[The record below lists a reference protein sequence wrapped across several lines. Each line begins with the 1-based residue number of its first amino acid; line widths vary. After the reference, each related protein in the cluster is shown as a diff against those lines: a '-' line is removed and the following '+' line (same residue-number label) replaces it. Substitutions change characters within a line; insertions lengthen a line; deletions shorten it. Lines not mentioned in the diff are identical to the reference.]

1 MNNLD
6 LKDLVILDVLE
17 YNELMEKISKGNKK
31 YYENEKLYKIYEK
44 YYWNEIKEHNT
55 YDLKNIQDYTLDDY
69 YFRDIVVIC
78 LKDEITDLE
87 YITKMIK
94 QIKKEYDK
102 ENEKS

>member
-17 YNELMEKISKGNKK
+17 YNELMERISKGNKK

-44 YYWNEIKEHNT
+44 HYWEEIKEQKT

>member
-6 LKDLVILDVLE
+6 LKDLVILNVLE
-17 YNELMEKISKGNKK
+17 YNALMERIIKGNKK

-44 YYWNEIKEHNT
+44 YYWNNIKEKNT

-78 LKDEITDLE
+78 LKDEISDLE

-94 QIKKEYDK
+94 QAKKEYDK
-102 ENEKS
+102 ENEK

>member
-17 YNELMEKISKGNKK
+17 YNELMERISKGNKK

-44 YYWNEIKEHNT
+44 YYWNTIKEQNT

>member
-17 YNELMEKISKGNKK
+17 YNELMERISKGNKK

-44 YYWNEIKEHNT
+44 YYWNEIKEQET

>member
-17 YNELMEKISKGNKK
+17 YNELMERISKGNKK

-44 YYWNEIKEHNT
+44 YYWNQIKEQNT

-87 YITKMIK
+87 YTTKMIK

>member
-17 YNELMEKISKGNKK
+17 YNELMERISKGNKK

-44 YYWNEIKEHNT
+44 YYWNEIKEQKT

>member
-17 YNELMEKISKGNKK
+17 YNALMERIIKENKK
-31 YYENEKLYKIYEK
+31 YHEFEKLYKIYEK
-44 YYWNEIKEHNT
+44 YYWNKIKEQNT
-55 YDLKNIQDYTLDDY
+55 CYLNNIQDYTLDDY

-94 QIKKEYDK
+94 QIKKECDK

>member
-17 YNELMEKISKGNKK
+17 YNALMERISKGNKK

-44 YYWNEIKEHNT
+44 YYWNNIKEQNT

>member
-17 YNELMEKISKGNKK
+17 YNELMERISKGNKK

-44 YYWNEIKEHNT
+44 YYWEEIKEQNT

>member
-17 YNELMEKISKGNKK
+17 YNELMERISKGNKK

-44 YYWNEIKEHNT
+44 FYWNNIKEQNT
-55 YDLKNIQDYTLDDY
+55 YDLKNIQDYNLDDY

>member
-17 YNELMEKISKGNKK
+17 YNELMERIIKGNKK

-44 YYWNEIKEHNT
+44 YYWNNIKEQNT

>member
-17 YNELMEKISKGNKK
+17 YNALMERISKGNKK

-44 YYWNEIKEHNT
+44 YYWNKIKEQNT
-55 YDLKNIQDYTLDDY
+55 CYLNNIQDYTLDDY

-94 QIKKEYDK
+94 QIKKECDK

>member
-17 YNELMEKISKGNKK
+17 YNELMERISKGNKK

-44 YYWNEIKEHNT
+44 YYWNNIKEQNT

>member
-17 YNELMEKISKGNKK
+17 YNELMERISKGNKK

>member
-6 LKDLVILDVLE
+6 LKDLVILDVLQ
-17 YNELMEKISKGNKK
+17 YNELMERISKGNKK

-44 YYWNEIKEHNT
+44 YYWNEIKEQKT

>member
-17 YNELMEKISKGNKK
+17 YNELMERISKENKK

-44 YYWNEIKEHNT
+44 YYWNEIKEQET
-55 YDLKNIQDYTLDDY
+55 YNLKNIQDYTLDDY

-78 LKDEITDLE
+78 LKNEITDLE
-87 YITKMIK
+87 YITKMII

-102 ENEKS
+102 ENEKF

>member
-17 YNELMEKISKGNKK
+17 YNELMERISKGNKK

-44 YYWNEIKEHNT
+44 YYWNNIKEQNT
-55 YDLKNIQDYTLDDY
+55 YDLKNIQVYTLDDY

-102 ENEKS
+102 ENEK

>member
-1 MNNLD
+1 M
-6 LKDLVILDVLE
+6 K
-17 YNELMEKISKGNKK
+17 MKK
-31 YYENEKLYKIYEK
+31 MYKIYEK
-44 YYWNEIKEHNT
+44 YYWKNIKEQNT

-94 QIKKEYDK
+94 QIKNEYDK
-102 ENEKS
+102 ENEK

>member
-17 YNELMEKISKGNKK
+17 YNDLMERINKGNKK

-78 LKDEITDLE
+78 LKDDITDLE

>member
-6 LKDLVILDVLE
+6 LKDSVILDVLE
-17 YNELMEKISKGNKK
+17 YNELMERISKGNKK

-44 YYWNEIKEHNT
+44 YYWNTIKEQNT

-69 YFRDIVVIC
+69 NFRYIVVIC

-94 QIKKEYDK
+94 QIKKE
-102 ENEKS
+102 

>member
-17 YNELMEKISKGNKK
+17 YNELMERISKGNKK

-44 YYWNEIKEHNT
+44 CYWNNLKEQNT

>member
-17 YNELMEKISKGNKK
+17 YNELMKRIDN
-31 YYENEKLYKIYEK
+31 ENEKLYKIYEK
-44 YYWNEIKEHNT
+44 YYWNDIKEHNT

-69 YFRDIVVIC
+69 YFRDIVVNC

-87 YITKMIK
+87 YVTKMIK
-94 QIKKEYDK
+94 QIKKEYEK

>member
-17 YNELMEKISKGNKK
+17 YNELMERISKGNKK

-44 YYWNEIKEHNT
+44 YYWENIKEQNT
-55 YDLKNIQDYTLDDY
+55 YDLKNIQDYTLDNY

-94 QIKKEYDK
+94 QTKKEYDK
-102 ENEKS
+102 ENEK

>member
-17 YNELMEKISKGNKK
+17 YNELMERISKGNKK

-78 LKDEITDLE
+78 LKYEITDLE

>member
-17 YNELMEKISKGNKK
+17 YNELMERISKGNKK

-44 YYWNEIKEHNT
+44 YYWNTIKEQNT

-78 LKDEITDLE
+78 LKDKKTDLE

>member
-17 YNELMEKISKGNKK
+17 YNELMERISNGNKK

-44 YYWNEIKEHNT
+44 YYWKNIKEQNT

-94 QIKKEYDK
+94 QTKKEYDK
-102 ENEKS
+102 ENEK

>member
-17 YNELMEKISKGNKK
+17 YNELMERISKGNKK

-44 YYWNEIKEHNT
+44 YYWEEIKEQNT
-55 YDLKNIQDYTLDDY
+55 YDLKNIQDYTLGDY

>member
-17 YNELMEKISKGNKK
+17 YNELMERISKGNKK

-44 YYWNEIKEHNT
+44 YYWNNIKEQNT
-55 YDLKNIQDYTLDDY
+55 YYLKNIQDYTLDDY
-69 YFRDIVVIC
+69 YFRYIVVIC

>member
-17 YNELMEKISKGNKK
+17 YNELMERISKGNKK
-31 YYENEKLYKIYEK
+31 YYENEKLYKFYEK
-44 YYWNEIKEHNT
+44 YYWKNIKEQNT

-102 ENEKS
+102 ENEK

>member
-17 YNELMEKISKGNKK
+17 YNAIMERISKGNKK

-44 YYWNEIKEHNT
+44 YYWNNIKEQNT

>member
-17 YNELMEKISKGNKK
+17 YNELMERISKGNKK

-44 YYWNEIKEHNT
+44 YYWNEIKEQNT

-94 QIKKEYDK
+94 QIKKVYDK

>member
-17 YNELMEKISKGNKK
+17 YNELMERISKGNKK

-44 YYWNEIKEHNT
+44 YYWNEIKEQKT
-55 YDLKNIQDYTLDDY
+55 YDLKNIHDYTLDDY

-94 QIKKEYDK
+94 EIKKECDK

>member
-17 YNELMEKISKGNKK
+17 YNELMERISKGNKK

-44 YYWNEIKEHNT
+44 YYWKEIKEQNT

-69 YFRDIVVIC
+69 YFRDIVVFC

>member
-17 YNELMEKISKGNKK
+17 YNELMERISKGNKK

-44 YYWNEIKEHNT
+44 YYWNNIKEQET
-55 YDLKNIQDYTLDDY
+55 CDLKNIQDYTLDDY